1 MLLLCK
7 AGMLQAA
14 EASSQ
19 TKLTSLSIVSTKKMI
34 DLVLAMLNRE
44 NVS

>member
-19 TKLTSLSIVSTKKMI
+19 TKLTSLSIVSTKKNE
-34 DLVLAMLNRE
+34 VLAMLNRE